1 MDIDIE
7 RMDTVSD
14 AGDILISI
22 VHPPTVLPP
31 ASPTSSTAAHSS
43 IFSMSQSATNSA
55 APGAS
60 HGAPP
65 SAPPSAPRSAADSV
79 STTAHTQ
86 PSVGGANSNYVS
98 STNHGLPP
106 IRNGISSNR
115 PIIRTSTLQIP
126 KSQVHFPSD
135 AHWKDDDMDQYLFPS
150 DPPASEP
157 MQAPYVKLKYE
168 DVEYAINRRYFDIH
182 HKYSSALDILA
193 SYLKGHKIIYMESK
207 AYADTWLNM
216 YMLPSILFSTLA
228 TVLSPMSNAW
238 KWGTLFI
245 SSLNGAIAFLLA
257 IVNYLKLDA
266 ASEANKTSA
275 HQYDKLQSSVEF
287 TSGSVLLFQYND
299 LVRLEYEMKTMD
311 DRLHRLRG
319 EKAAMVCDNLGITD
333 KVDSDIEA
341 IEADIHTQKQKITV
355 MNVELDMQMK
365 QKLDDVEKKIA
376 EIKETNQFI
385 IPHPIR
391 VSYPIIYNTNIFSVI
406 KRIHDMRNKVI
417 TDLTNVKNEIRYFT
431 VLRAAY
437 EKPRQGTRTFEEEEK
452 LVAFSKLIV
461 SMIRH
466 KKRLMDKIILLKSAF
481 SVIDQM
487 FDREIR
493 DAENR
498 SWFMSRL
505 CSAVGRQAIRPDEM
519 NDFIKRLMDPFT
531 HVDPDDD
538 KDDFMYG
545 DEYMRLHTPHQPPQ
559 LLQPQPQQQLPSRRG
574 TPAHSRRSS
583 PTQHTNS
590 V

>member
-1 MDIDIE
+1 
-7 RMDTVSD
+7 
-14 AGDILISI
+14 
-22 VHPPTVLPP
+22 
-31 ASPTSSTAAHSS
+31 
-43 IFSMSQSATNSA
+43 
-55 APGAS
+55 
-60 HGAPP
+60 
-65 SAPPSAPRSAADSV
+65 
-79 STTAHTQ
+79 
-86 PSVGGANSNYVS
+86 
-98 STNHGLPP
+98 
-106 IRNGISSNR
+106 
-115 PIIRTSTLQIP
+115 
-126 KSQVHFPSD
+126 
-135 AHWKDDDMDQYLFPS
+135 MDQYLFPG
-150 DPPASEP
+150 DAAQEP
-157 MQAPYVKLKYE
+157 VQATYVKLKYE

-228 TVLSPMSNAW
+228 TVLSPMSTSW
-238 KWGTLFI
+238 RWGALFI
-245 SSLNGAIAFLLA
+245 SSLNGSIAFLLA

-311 DRLHRLRG
+311 ERLHRLRG
-319 EKAAMVCDNLGITD
+319 EKAAMVCDNSGITD
-333 KVDSDIEA
+333 KVDADISA
-341 IEADIHTQKQKITV
+341 IEGDIATQRRKITDV
-355 MNVELDMQMK
+355 NVELDMQMK

-391 VSYPIIYNTNIFSVI
+391 ISYPIIYNTNIFSVI

-431 VLRAAY
+431 MLRTAY
-437 EKPRQGTRTFEEEEK
+437 EKPRLGSRTFEEEEK

-493 DAENR
+493 DAETR
-498 SWFMSRL
+498 RWFVSRVYT
-505 CSAVGRQAIRPDEM
+505 VGRTAVRPDEM

-538 KDDFMYG
+538 KDDFVYG
-545 DEYMRLHTPHQPPQ
+545 DEYMRLHVPHQPPPHQ
-559 LLQPQPQQQLPSRRG
+559 STLSQLPSRRN
-574 TPAHSRRSS
+574 TPGHSRRTS
-583 PTQHTNS
+583 PTQHLNS